1 MLGPFSN
8 TLEDRAKHKVGELGY
23 IPLFPT
29 SQGPLEWCHQLI
41 NEHKGLSFSPSP
53 SLSLSNRSLHCLGA
67 VNVSRLLRSF
77 CLSARTCAPYEV
89 TSS

>member
-8 TLEDRAKHKVGELGY
+8 TLEDDRAKHKVGELGY

-41 NEHKGLSFSPSP
+41 NEHTAL
-53 SLSLSNRSLHCLGA
+53 SLSLSSSLSDRSLHCLGG

-77 CLSARTCAPYEV
+77 CLNARTCAPYEV